1 VKTYYDASII
11 LKLYTEEPQ
20 SDAARAFVTSRGEA
34 LYLSRLH
41 TAECTSALRLKQFR
55 DECEPGQVA
64 QALAHLEEDFA
75 TGVLK
80 VLPVDWDAAWQRCR
94 IISDFHAA
102 ATGCRTLD
110 ALHVACAVLG
120 TAAEFITS
128 DRRQFALGQL
138 AGLRVINPFEQ
149 RKRPRPR

>member
-1 VKTYYDASII
+1 MKTYYDASII

-55 DECEPGQVA
+55 GECEAGQVA

-75 TGVLK
+75 AGVLK
-80 VLPVDWDAAWQRCR
+80 ALPVDWDAAWQRCR

-110 ALHVACAVLG
+110 ALHVSCAVVG
-120 TAAEFITS
+120 SAAEFITS

-138 AGLRVINPFEQ
+138 AGLRVINPFEV
-149 RKRPRPR
+149 RKGPRSR

>member
-1 VKTYYDASII
+1 MKTYYDASII

-20 SDAARAFVTSRGEA
+20 SDAARAFVISRGEA

-55 DECEPGQVA
+55 GECEAGQVA
-64 QALAHLEEDFA
+64 QALAHLEEDFTA
-75 TGVLK
+75 GVLK
-80 VLPVDWDAAWQRCR
+80 ALPVDWDAAWQRCR

-110 ALHVACAVLG
+110 ALHVSCAVVG
-120 TAAEFITS
+120 SAAEFITS

-138 AGLRVINPFEQ
+138 VGLRVINPFEV
-149 RKRPRPR
+149 RKGPRSR